1 MKPASSL
8 QRLASKDSFLCAGLM
23 SGTSM
28 DGVDA
33 ALVRMKADRDRPDIE
48 LIAFKTTPY
57 PDELKDLLMDLAM
70 GQACTAE
77 DIGKIGTSVAI
88 AFASAFFDIVKEGKV
103 EAAQVDFIGSHG
115 QTVAHTP
122 PAENIEAGMAGMAG
136 TVQLGP
142 PGMIA
147 ALTGVTTIGDFRGA
161 DIALGGQGAPLA
173 PYADYLLRRSRF
185 KSRIILNIGG
195 IANLTYLP
203 EDCARGE
210 VVAFDTGPGNMIIDS
225 LFRAMYPGAGEY
237 DYAGAKALKGR
248 PNLDLVEL
256 FMSHPYFPRRP
267 PKSAGHREFG
277 APFAWEFLSRG
288 KARELKRDDILASAV
303 SLTVKTIKKAIFDF
317 ITPLGPVDELFLT
330 GGGSKNRMITGLL
343 ERELENIHIRT
354 IAELGIPEEAKEA
367 VDFALLA
374 RETLL
379 GRVNVITSATG
390 ACQET
395 ILGTIA
401 LGSNL

>member
-8 QRLASKDSFLCAGLM
+8 QRLASKDSFLCVGLM

-33 ALVRMKADRDRPDIE
+33 VLVQMSADRDRPDIE

-57 PDELKDLLMDLAM
+57 PEGLRNSLMDLAM

-77 DIGKIGTSVAI
+77 DIGKLGTSVAI
-88 AFASAFFDIVKEGKV
+88 AFAAAFFDIVKEVRV
-103 EAAQVDFIGSHG
+103 EAQQVDFIGSHG
-115 QTVAHTP
+115 QTVAHLSP
-122 PAENIEAGMAGMAG
+122 EEGVDAG
-136 TVQLGP
+136 TAGTLQLGP

-147 ALTGVTTIGDFRGA
+147 ALTGVTTVGDFRGA
-161 DIALGGQGAPLA
+161 DMALGGQGAPLA
-173 PYADYLLRRSRF
+173 PYADYLLRRSRT
-185 KSRIILNIGG
+185 KNRIILNIGG

-203 EDCARGE
+203 KQCARE
-210 VVAFDTGPGNMIIDS
+210 DVVAFDTGPGNMIIDA
-225 LFRAMYPGAGEY
+225 LYRAMYPGAGEF
-237 DYAGAKALKGR
+237 DVSGEKALAGQ
-248 PNLDLVEL
+248 PDPALIET
-256 FMSHPYFPRRP
+256 FMSHPYFKRRP

-277 APFAWEFLSRG
+277 TPFAWEFLSQG
-288 KARELKRDDILASAV
+288 KEQKLRREDILASAA
-303 SLTVKTIKKAIFDF
+303 SLTIKSIRNAIHEF

-330 GGGSKNRMITGLL
+330 GGGSKNRMLTECL
-343 ERELENIHIRT
+343 EAELKTTRIYPIVD
-354 IAELGIPEEAKEA
+354 LGIPVDAKEA

-379 GRVNVITSATG
+379 GRVNVIISATG
-390 ACQET
+390 AFKET

>member
-1 MKPASSL
+1 MKPASTL

-33 ALVRMKADRDRPDIE
+33 ALVRMKADHARPDIE
-48 LIAFKTTPY
+48 LIAFKTTAY
-57 PDELKDLLMDLAM
+57 PAELKDSLMDLAM

-77 DIGKIGTSVAI
+77 DIGKINTAVAI
-88 AFASAFFDIVKEGKV
+88 AFAAAFFDIIKELKGEPAK
-103 EAAQVDFIGSHG
+103 VDFIGSHG

-122 PAENIEAGMAGMAG
+122 PEETAEAGTAG

-173 PYADYLLRRSRF
+173 PYADFLLRRSRS
-185 KSRIILNIGG
+185 KNRIILNIGG

-203 EDCARGE
+203 EDCGRE
-210 VVAFDTGPGNMIIDS
+210 EIVAFDTGPGNMIIDA
-225 LFRAMYPGAGEY
+225 LFRAMYPGGGEF
-237 DYAGAKALKGR
+237 DADGVKALEGR
-248 PNLDLVEL
+248 PDQDLVEM
-256 FMSHPYFPRRP
+256 FMSHPYFLRRP

-277 APFAWEFLSRG
+277 APFAWEFLSQG
-288 KARELKRDDILASAV
+288 KTRKLKREDILASAV
-303 SLTVKTIKKAIFDF
+303 SLTVKSIRKAIDDY
-317 ITPLGPVDELFLT
+317 ISPLGPVDELFLS
-330 GGGSKNRMITGLL
+330 GGGSKNRMITGRLD
-343 ERELENIHIRT
+343 RELENLHLHPID
-354 IAELGIPEEAKEA
+354 ELGIPADAKEA

-379 GRVNVITSATG
+379 GRVNVIAAATG
-390 ACQET
+390 ACRET
-395 ILGTIA
+395 VLGTIA
-401 LGSNL
+401 PGSDL